1 MTESPAPAEPAAA
14 PAESA
19 GPTVPAAA
27 RAPLDV
33 PRLRAALLRPA
44 GAWER
49 LDVVA
54 TSPSTNA
61 ALAGLAR
68 DPGSWRAPA
77 ALAAEHQTAGRGRA
91 GRGWQTPPGAALTV
105 SALLRPRV
113 PAEVLGWLPLLGGL
127 AVVRALRAAGVPAA
141 VKWPNDV
148 LLPAEEPVAGY
159 GAWRK
164 VAGLLAEVVPGV
176 AGQGAAGQGVAGSG
190 GRARDGGAPAAVVLG
205 VGLNVSQA
213 TGELPVPTATSLA
226 LAGPAGAR
234 AAADRTGLLVA
245 VLRELAAVVARWEA
259 DGGDPHAADGEAP
272 SLAAQYAAAS
282 ATLGAPVR
290 AELAGSGRVLEG
302 TAVRL
307 AADGS
312 LVVAVPDAAGPAVEH
327 VVAAGDVHHLR
338 RG

>member
-1 MTESPAPAEPAAA
+1 VTESPGPAA
-14 PAESA
+14 PAGTAA
-19 GPTVPAAA
+19 GAPAAT

-44 GAWER
+44 GAWQR
-49 LDVVA
+49 VDVVA

-61 ALAGLAR
+61 ALVDLAR
-68 DPGSWRAPA
+68 DPGSGWRAPA

-105 SALLRPRV
+105 SGLLRPRV
-113 PAEVLGWLPLLGGL
+113 PADVLGWLPLLGGL

-148 LLPAEEPVAGY
+148 LLPADRPVAGY
-159 GAWRK
+159 GPWRK
-164 VAGLLAEVVPGV
+164 VAGLLAEVVP
-176 AGQGAAGQGVAGSG
+176 AGAGAGAGS
-190 GRARDGGAPAAVVLG
+190 RAGEPGAAAVVLG
-205 VGLNVSQA
+205 VGLNVGQA
-213 TGELPVPTATSLA
+213 ADELPVPTATSLA

-245 VLRELAAVVARWEA
+245 VLGELAAVVARWEA
-259 DGGDPHAADGEAP
+259 DGGDPHAAEGDAP

-307 AADGS
+307 ADDGS
-312 LVVAVPDAAGPAVEH
+312 LVVAVPDAAGAAVEH

-338 RG
+338 RS

>member
-1 MTESPAPAEPAAA
+1 MTESPEPA
-14 PAESA
+14 
-19 GPTVPAAA
+19 VPAGAA

-49 LDVVA
+49 VDVVA

-61 ALAGLAR
+61 ALADLAR
-68 DPGSWRAPA
+68 DPGSGWRAPA

-113 PAEVLGWLPLLGGL
+113 PAAVLGWLPLLGGL
-127 AVVRALRAAGVPAA
+127 AVARALRGAGVPAA

-148 LLPAEEPVAGY
+148 LLPADAPVLGF

-164 VAGLLAEVVPGV
+164 VAGLLAEVVPAG
-176 AGQGAAGQGVAGSG
+176 AGQGGAGSG
-190 GRARDGGAPAAVVLG
+190 VASAAVVLG
-205 VGLNVSQA
+205 VGLNVDQA
-213 TGELPVPTATSLA
+213 AHELPVPTATSLA

-259 DGGDPHAADGEAP
+259 DGGDPHAAGADDAP
-272 SLAAQYAAAS
+272 SLAAQYAATS
-282 ATLGAPVR
+282 ATLGATVR

-307 AADGS
+307 TADGS
-312 LVVAVPDAAGPAVEH
+312 LVVAVPDAAGHAVEH